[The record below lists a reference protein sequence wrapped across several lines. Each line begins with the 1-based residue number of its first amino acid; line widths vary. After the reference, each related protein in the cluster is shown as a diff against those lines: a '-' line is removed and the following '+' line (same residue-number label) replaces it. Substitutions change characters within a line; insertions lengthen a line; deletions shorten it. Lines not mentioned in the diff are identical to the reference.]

1 MDTSENARTLYFR
14 FVSGVYDEA
23 GGTDDR
29 PVDARLVAQKSLG
42 SDLDA
47 SAQALILHLQGEGLI
62 RLVSMANGLVRLTA
76 EGAREVEEARARPTE
91 STEHF
96 TPAGVAYAESAT
108 DARPAPSVPEDDL
121 RATRPPAAVEQNTPS
136 GMKEFV
142 PELKEALNRLDLEGG
157 LGLDED
163 RLSELAAEIR
173 TIEAQ
178 MGSPRPK
185 AQIVRLSLES
195 IEGIMEGSTDNA
207 VTEKIASTIDAFITR
222 LS

>member
-1 MDTSENARTLYFR
+1 MDASENEKALYFR

-42 SDLDA
+42 SDLDTA
-47 SAQALILHLQGEGLI
+47 TQALILHLQGEGLV
-62 RLVSMANGLVRLTA
+62 RLVSMANGVVRLTA
-76 EGAREVEEARARPTE
+76 EGAREVEEARARPNTP
-91 STEHF
+91 TEHF
-96 TPAGVAYAESAT
+96 APAGVVHAEPAT
-108 DARPAPSVPEDDL
+108 TAQIAPPVPEDVPQP
-121 RATRPPAAVEQNTPS
+121 APPAALDQNALL
-136 GMKEFV
+136 GIKEFV
-142 PELKEALNRLDLEGG
+142 SELKEALNRLDLEGG

-163 RLSELAAEIR
+163 RMSEIAADIR

-178 MGSPRPK
+178 MDSPRPK

-207 VTEKIASTIDAFITR
+207 VTEKIASATDAFITG